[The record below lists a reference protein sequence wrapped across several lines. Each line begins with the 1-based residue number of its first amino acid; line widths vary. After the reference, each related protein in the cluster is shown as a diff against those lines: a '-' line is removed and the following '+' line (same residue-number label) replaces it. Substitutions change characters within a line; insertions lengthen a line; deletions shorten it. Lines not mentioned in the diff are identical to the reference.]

1 MISTRMHSLIDYTVA
16 GLFGGLAGTSQLAPP
31 VRRVLGAAGAY
42 HASYSL
48 LTDYEG
54 GVEGWLTMRQHLALD
69 AIGGAAL
76 FGAGMLMHRQ
86 PTGARGFLMAAGLS
100 ELAVAAFSSTTPASR
115 PSGGLV
121 RRLSG
126 STGSQVELGYPP
138 LGTPKPLAPDV
149 FIVDSLMP
157 GAIGKLTPARMTVIR
172 LPGGDLLLHSPTP
185 YSGEL
190 QRQLEQL
197 GRIRHLMAP
206 NVVHWMFVKDWQQA
220 CPAAT
225 VWAAPGLGKR
235 RQVRRSGLRIDHELS
250 EATPSAWGEEHRAP
264 LGAGRPRF
272 HRGRAASPAD
282 PHPCPHGSRAQS
294 RTAQAGGV
302 RASGGRPVRHYGSGR
317 NAASIPSGDRQA
329 SAARGGRRRAPTARV
344 AAGAGDL
351 RAWPYLFAR
360 RDDGTAA
367 VAPLASARLTSPI
380 RYPCARQVG

>member
-1 MISTRMHSLIDYTVA
+1 
-16 GLFGGLAGTSQLAPP
+16 
-31 VRRVLGAAGAY
+31 
-42 HASYSL
+42 
-48 LTDYEG
+48 
-54 GVEGWLTMRQHLALD
+54 
-69 AIGGAAL
+69 
-76 FGAGMLMHRQ
+76 
-86 PTGARGFLMAAGLS
+86 MAAGLS

-126 STGSQVELGYPP
+126 ITGSQVELGYPP

-220 CPAAT
+220 CPGAT
-225 VWAAPGLGKR
+225 VWAAPGLGRR

-250 EATPSAWGEEHRAP
+250 EATPSAWGEDIELLMVPGGLGFTEVALHHRP
-264 LGAGRPRF
+264 TRTLVLTDLVLNLER
-272 HRGRAASPAD
+272 HKLAAF
-282 PHPCPHGSRAQS
+282 
-294 RTAQAGGV
+294 V
-302 RASGGRPVRHYGSGR
+302 RPVADLFGITAPDGMPPPYLRAIVKLRRRGAEG
-317 NAASIPSGDRQA
+317 
-329 SAARGGRRRAPTARV
+329 AARRLLALRPERVIFAHGRI
-344 AAGAGDL
+344 
-351 RAWPYLFAR
+351 FAR
-360 RDDGTAA
+360 DGTTALRRSLRWL
-367 VAPLASARLTSPI
+367 VRD
-380 RYPCARQVG
+380 